1 MYPIY
6 YIETFTSRSR
16 DNIFHYLRPEIY
28 YVRPQSLKT
37 IKMTRSVVQKWV
49 CVKILKLC
57 ALGYYMLHSPR
68 NNFKV
73 NLTRFL
79 FRLIKSSSWIVI
91 LAVHSLAVYLSG
103 RNRDSAQPIS
113 ANQKEISKIGSRDK
127 KIMIPDAVWKLAGIP
142 KPHINDKLY
151 DLYSTYEW

>member
-1 MYPIY
+1 
-6 YIETFTSRSR
+6 
-16 DNIFHYLRPEIY
+16 
-28 YVRPQSLKT
+28 
-37 IKMTRSVVQKWV
+37 
-49 CVKILKLC
+49 
-57 ALGYYMLHSPR
+57 MLHSPR

-73 NLTRFL
+73 NLTRFF